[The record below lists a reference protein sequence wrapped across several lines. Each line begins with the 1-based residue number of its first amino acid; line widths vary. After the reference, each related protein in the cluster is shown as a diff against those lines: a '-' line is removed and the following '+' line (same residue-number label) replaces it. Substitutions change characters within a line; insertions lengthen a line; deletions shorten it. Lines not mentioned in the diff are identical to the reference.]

1 MLREVERL
9 KVYSEKAAGSLEK
22 EDNNMKVLRVSGN
35 ENTSPLELIG
45 LLQRY
50 GMMHRSTERADG

>member
-1 MLREVERL
+1 L

-22 EDNNMKVLRVSGN
+22 EDNMKVLRVSGN
-35 ENTSPLELIG
+35 EHTSPLELIG